1 MKNDKKRF
9 SVHLLDGHI
18 VIDEDKLKSVDLNHF
33 SWDNGYSA
41 THYKQVD
48 RLDVG
53 DMLHVQENI
62 VITER
67 TKEKHKLV
75 KKTVKDQLTKIQKII
90 RIPSE
95 QKKNIS

>member
-9 SVHLLDGHI
+9 SVHLLDGH
-18 VIDEDKLKSVDLNHF
+18 VVVDTEELKSVDLNHF

-53 DMLHVQENI
+53 DMLHVKENI
-62 VITER
+62 VITEQS
-67 TKEKHKLV
+67 KEKHKLNN
-75 KKTVKDQLTKIQKII
+75 KNIKDRLIKTQTII
-90 RIPSE
+90 RIY
-95 QKKNIS
+95 

>member
-9 SVHLLDGHI
+9 SVHLGNGYLVTDN
-18 VIDEDKLKSVDLNHF
+18 DELKSVDLNHF

-41 THYKQVD
+41 THYNQVD

-53 DMLHVQENI
+53 DMLHVIENI

-67 TKEKHKLV
+67 TKENNHKLV
-75 KKTVKDQLTKIQKII
+75 KKKVKDQLIKKQAII
-90 RIPSE
+90 RIY
-95 QKKNIS
+95 

>member
-9 SVHLLDGHI
+9 SVHLLDGH
-18 VIDEDKLKSVDLNHF
+18 VVVDTEELKSVDLNHF

-53 DMLHVQENI
+53 DMLHVKENI
-62 VITER
+62 VITEQS
-67 TKEKHKLV
+67 KENYKLNNKNIKDRLV
-75 KKTVKDQLTKIQKII
+75 KTQKII
-90 RIPSE
+90 RIY
-95 QKKNIS
+95 

>member
-18 VIDEDKLKSVDLNHF
+18 VVDEDELKSVDLNHF

-90 RIPSE
+90 RIY
-95 QKKNIS
+95 

>member
-9 SVHLLDGHI
+9 SVHLLDGH
-18 VIDEDKLKSVDLNHF
+18 VVVDTEELKSVDLNHF

-53 DMLHVQENI
+53 DMLHVKENI
-62 VITER
+62 VITEQS
-67 TKEKHKLV
+67 KEKHKLNDKNIKDRLV
-75 KKTVKDQLTKIQKII
+75 KTQKII
-90 RIPSE
+90 RIY
-95 QKKNIS
+95 

>member
-9 SVHLLDGHI
+9 AVYLHDGYV
-18 VIDEDKLKSVDLNHF
+18 VIDKDELKSVDLNHF

-53 DMLHVQENI
+53 DMLQVTENI
-62 VITER
+62 AIVER
-67 TKEKHKLV
+67 TKENNHKLL
-75 KKTVKDQLTKIQKII
+75 KKKVKDQLIKTQTII
-90 RIPSE
+90 RIY
-95 QKKNIS
+95 

>member
-18 VIDEDKLKSVDLNHF
+18 VIDKDELKSVDLNHF

-41 THYKQVD
+41 THYQQVD

-53 DMLHVQENI
+53 DMLHVKENI
-62 VITER
+62 VITEPP
-67 TKEKHKLV
+67 KEKYKLV
-75 KKTVKDQLTKIQKII
+75 KKTVKDRLTKTQTII
-90 RIPSE
+90 RLY
-95 QKKNIS
+95 

>member
-9 SVHLLDGHI
+9 SVHLLDGY
-18 VIDEDKLKSVDLNHF
+18 VVVDTEELKSVDLNHF

-53 DMLHVQENI
+53 DMLHVKENI
-62 VITER
+62 VITEQS
-67 TKEKHKLV
+67 KEKHKLNN
-75 KKTVKDQLTKIQKII
+75 KNIKDRLIKTQKII
-90 RIPSE
+90 RIY
-95 QKKNIS
+95 

>member
-9 SVHLLDGHI
+9 SVHLLDGH
-18 VIDEDKLKSVDLNHF
+18 VVVDTEELKSVDLNHF

-53 DMLHVQENI
+53 DMLHVKENI
-62 VITER
+62 VITEQS
-67 TKEKHKLV
+67 KEKHKLNNKNIKDRLV
-75 KKTVKDQLTKIQKII
+75 KTQKII
-90 RIPSE
+90 RIY
-95 QKKNIS
+95 

>member
-18 VIDEDKLKSVDLNHF
+18 VVDEDKLKSVDLNHF

-90 RIPSE
+90 RIY
-95 QKKNIS
+95 

>member
-9 SVHLLDGHI
+9 SVHLLPDGHI
-18 VIDEDKLKSVDLNHF
+18 VIDKDELKSVDLNHF

-41 THYKQVD
+41 THYNQVD

-53 DMLHVQENI
+53 DMLHVTENI

-67 TKEKHKLV
+67 PKEKHKLND
-75 KKTVKDQLTKIQKII
+75 KKIKDRLFKKQVII
-90 RIPSE
+90 RLY
-95 QKKNIS
+95 

>member
-9 SVHLLDGHI
+9 SVHLLDGH
-18 VIDEDKLKSVDLNHF
+18 VVVDTEELKSVDLNNF

-53 DMLHVQENI
+53 DMLHVKENI
-62 VITER
+62 VITEQS
-67 TKEKHKLV
+67 KEKHKLNNKNIKDRLV
-75 KKTVKDQLTKIQKII
+75 KTQTII
-90 RIPSE
+90 RIY
-95 QKKNIS
+95 

>member
-9 SVHLLDGHI
+9 SVHLLDGHV
-18 VIDEDKLKSVDLNHF
+18 VIDTEELKSVDLNHF

-53 DMLHVQENI
+53 DMLHVKENI
-62 VITER
+62 VITEQS
-67 TKEKHKLV
+67 KENYKLNN
-75 KKTVKDQLTKIQKII
+75 KKIKDRLTKTQKII
-90 RIPSE
+90 RIY
-95 QKKNIS
+95 

>member
-9 SVHLLDGHI
+9 SVHLQDGYV
-18 VIDEDKLKSVDLNHF
+18 VIDKDKLKSVDLDHF

-53 DMLHVQENI
+53 DMLHVIENI

-67 TKEKHKLV
+67 TKENNHKLL
-75 KKTVKDQLTKIQKII
+75 KKKVKDQLIKKQTII
-90 RIPSE
+90 RIY
-95 QKKNIS
+95 

>member
-9 SVHLLDGHI
+9 SVHLLDGH
-18 VIDEDKLKSVDLNHF
+18 VVVDTEELKSVDLNHF

-53 DMLHVQENI
+53 DMLHVKENI
-62 VITER
+62 VITEQS
-67 TKEKHKLV
+67 KEKHKLNNKNIKDRLF
-75 KKTVKDQLTKIQKII
+75 KKQVII
-90 RIPSE
+90 RIY
-95 QKKNIS
+95 

>member
-9 SVHLLDGHI
+9 SVHLLDGH
-18 VIDEDKLKSVDLNHF
+18 VVVDTEELKSVDLNHF

-53 DMLHVQENI
+53 DMLHVKENI
-62 VITER
+62 VITEPP
-67 TKEKHKLV
+67 KENYKLNNKNIKDRLV
-75 KKTVKDQLTKIQKII
+75 KTQKII
-90 RIPSE
+90 RIY
-95 QKKNIS
+95 

>member
-18 VIDEDKLKSVDLNHF
+18 VIDEDELKSVDLNHF
-33 SWDNGYSA
+33 SWDNGYSS
-41 THYKQVD
+41 THYNQVD

-53 DMLHVQENI
+53 DMLHVTENI

-67 TKEKHKLV
+67 PKEKHKLNDKKIKDRLV
-75 KKTVKDQLTKIQKII
+75 KTQKII
-90 RIPSE
+90 RIY
-95 QKKNIS
+95 

>member
-18 VIDEDKLKSVDLNHF
+18 VIDKDELKSVDLNHF

-41 THYKQVD
+41 THYQQVD

-53 DMLHVQENI
+53 DMLHVTENI
-62 VITER
+62 VITEQS
-67 TKEKHKLV
+67 KEKYKLV
-75 KKTVKDQLTKIQKII
+75 KKTVKDRLTKTQKII
-90 RIPSE
+90 RIY
-95 QKKNIS
+95 

>member
-9 SVHLLDGHI
+9 SVYLQDGYV
-18 VIDEDKLKSVDLNHF
+18 VIDKDELKSVDLDHF

-53 DMLHVQENI
+53 DMLRVTENI
-62 VITER
+62 VIVER
-67 TKEKHKLV
+67 TKENNHKLL
-75 KKTVKDQLTKIQKII
+75 KKKVKDQLIKEQTII
-90 RIPSE
+90 RIY
-95 QKKNIS
+95 

>member
-9 SVHLLDGHI
+9 SVHLLDGH
-18 VIDEDKLKSVDLNHF
+18 VVVNTEELKSVDLNHF

-53 DMLHVQENI
+53 DMLHVKENI
-62 VITER
+62 VITEQS
-67 TKEKHKLV
+67 KEKHKLNNKNIKDRLV
-75 KKTVKDQLTKIQKII
+75 KTQKII
-90 RIPSE
+90 RIY
-95 QKKNIS
+95 

>member
-9 SVHLLDGHI
+9 SVYLQDGYV
-18 VIDEDKLKSVDLNHF
+18 VIDKDELKSVDLNHF

-41 THYKQVD
+41 THYNQVD

-53 DMLHVQENI
+53 DMLHVTENI

-67 TKEKHKLV
+67 PKEKHKLNDKKIKDRLV
-75 KKTVKDQLTKIQKII
+75 KKQVII
-90 RIPSE
+90 RIY
-95 QKKNIS
+95 

>member
-9 SVHLLDGHI
+9 SVHLLDGH
-18 VIDEDKLKSVDLNHF
+18 VVVDTEELKSVDLNHF

-53 DMLHVQENI
+53 DMLHVKENI
-62 VITER
+62 VITEQS
-67 TKEKHKLV
+67 KEKHKLNN
-75 KKTVKDQLTKIQKII
+75 KNIKDRLTKTQKII
-90 RIPSE
+90 RIY
-95 QKKNIS
+95 

>member
-18 VIDEDKLKSVDLNHF
+18 VIDKDELKSVDLNHF

-41 THYKQVD
+41 THYNQVD

-53 DMLHVQENI
+53 DMLHVTENI

-67 TKEKHKLV
+67 PKEKHKLNDKKIKDRLV
-75 KKTVKDQLTKIQKII
+75 KTQKII
-90 RIPSE
+90 RIY
-95 QKKNIS
+95 

>member
-9 SVHLLDGHI
+9 SVYLHDGYV
-18 VIDEDKLKSVDLNHF
+18 VIDKDKLKSVDLDHF

-53 DMLHVQENI
+53 DMLQVIENI

-67 TKEKHKLV
+67 TKENNHKLL
-75 KKTVKDQLTKIQKII
+75 KKKVKDQLIKEQTII
-90 RIPSE
+90 RIY
-95 QKKNIS
+95 

>member
-9 SVHLLDGHI
+9 SVHLLDGH
-18 VIDEDKLKSVDLNHF
+18 VVVNTEELKSVDLNHF

-53 DMLHVQENI
+53 DMLHVKENI
-62 VITER
+62 VITEQS
-67 TKEKHKLV
+67 KEKHKLNNKNIKDRLV
-75 KKTVKDQLTKIQKII
+75 KTQTII
-90 RIPSE
+90 RIY
-95 QKKNIS
+95 